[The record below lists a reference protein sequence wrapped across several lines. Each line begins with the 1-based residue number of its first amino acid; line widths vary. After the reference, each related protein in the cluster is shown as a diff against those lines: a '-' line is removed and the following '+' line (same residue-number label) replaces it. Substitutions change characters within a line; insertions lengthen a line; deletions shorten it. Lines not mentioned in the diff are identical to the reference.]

1 MLRIPLGTIKA
12 KMRRGIQKLRQVA
25 TPEAK

>member
-12 KMRRGIQKLRQVA
+12 KMRRGIQKLRLSSA
-25 TPEAK
+25 EEAK